1 MKIEYLIQLMNNRM
15 IKLREEKILAENDGR
30 LDLVLILDE
39 EILETSITIDKL
51 NMAK

>member
-1 MKIEYLIQLMNNRM
+1 M